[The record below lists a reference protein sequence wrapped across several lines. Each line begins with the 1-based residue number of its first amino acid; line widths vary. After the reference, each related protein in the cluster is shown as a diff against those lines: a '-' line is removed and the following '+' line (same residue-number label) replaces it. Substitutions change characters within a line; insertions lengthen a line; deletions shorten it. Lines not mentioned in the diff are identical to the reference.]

1 MATLVNC
8 DPWVCGK
15 MPINITRWPAI
26 SSSSF
31 VKRSKDEL
39 PLQIG
44 NSEILAKIFG
54 RKTVAPSSLFQGQ
67 DPTYKPSFKYF
78 SWKKY
83 FALSR
88 IWTRDLPITKQPCYW
103 LSYTAKLN
111 NEHQSWGIY
120 TQYAI
125 LDYSLLVFLYNTKN
139 SVLRLFQSCLSLSRP
154 VPKKNKSVPEGQFSQ
169 KIVKG
174 RVIQRF
180 LPFTKIQWKHSHL
193 G

>member
-1 MATLVNC
+1 MSYLCKLKFLKFWLRFLA
-8 DPWVCGK
+8 GK
-15 MPINITRWPAI
+15 RW
-26 SSSSF
+26 
-31 VKRSKDEL
+31 RH
-39 PLQIG
+39 
-44 NSEILAKIFG
+44 LAYFKG
-54 RKTVAPSSLFQGQ
+54 RIQF
-67 DPTYKPSFKYF
+67 KPR
-78 SWKKY
+78 KKY
-83 FALSR
+83 FPSAGDR
-88 IWTRDLPITKQPCYW
+88 TRDLPITKQPCYW